1 MLLERLEAAR
11 PPLAQLCEPPRQLL
25 GQAPGRVPAKIQ
37 PLRDEA
43 GITLVERIVRGVVG
57 RVGQVIQGPAAALHE
72 AEQLDQRVA
81 LGEDLDLGRDA
92 DRLLERA
99 QAAAQPVQLAAL
111 HVHFDG
117 ERWLQGRGLD
127 DAVQRVRRDQP
138 RLFVG
143 GCALQPVDVGIVE
156 IGVDAQRQLPFHAGH
171 GGDLV
176 AGAEPGGELLVD
188 RLVFL
193 HRVDEEMPRAG
204 IQIHLAAQQ
213 EEAAFGRADVDE
225 GIGLEAALVEQRHA
239 GDHSRSQ
246 QLQFFVHAVS
256 TALEIGSA
264 IESALIQI
272 SVTGIRYSMRMSDR
286 RRFLQALAALGVS
299 QSLPV
304 RAQQP
309 RFVENPFKL
318 GVASGYPRPDGMVLW
333 TRLLANLDPVPI
345 PVRWE
350 IATDESM
357 RRIVASGA
365 GAALPEWAHS
375 VHVEPRGLDADRWYW
390 YRFIAGDAV
399 SPVGRTRS
407 APEAGALSP
416 RLRFAFAS
424 CQQYEQGWFTAYRHM
439 AGDDLD
445 LVAFVGD
452 YIYEGSWGRDLVR
465 SHGAPEVYS
474 LGDYRARYALYKS
487 DPDLQKTHR
496 LFPWTFTCDDHEVD
510 NDYANDV
517 PEDGMPR
524 EHFLARRAAAYR
536 AYYEHMPLSSGMRPN
551 GPDMRIY
558 TALQWGQLASFQ
570 IIDDRQ
576 YRAPQACPSTKPGSS
591 TVPDPQA
598 CTPIADRSP
607 S

>member
-1 MLLERLEAAR
+1 
-11 PPLAQLCEPPRQLL
+11 
-25 GQAPGRVPAKIQ
+25 
-37 PLRDEA
+37 
-43 GITLVERIVRGVVG
+43 
-57 RVGQVIQGPAAALHE
+57 
-72 AEQLDQRVA
+72 
-81 LGEDLDLGRDA
+81 
-92 DRLLERA
+92 
-99 QAAAQPVQLAAL
+99 
-111 HVHFDG
+111 
-117 ERWLQGRGLD
+117 
-127 DAVQRVRRDQP
+127 
-138 RLFVG
+138 
-143 GCALQPVDVGIVE
+143 
-156 IGVDAQRQLPFHAGH
+156 
-171 GGDLV
+171 
-176 AGAEPGGELLVD
+176 
-188 RLVFL
+188 
-193 HRVDEEMPRAG
+193 
-204 IQIHLAAQQ
+204 
-213 EEAAFGRADVDE
+213 
-225 GIGLEAALVEQRHA
+225 
-239 GDHSRSQ
+239 
-246 QLQFFVHAVS
+246 
-256 TALEIGSA
+256 
-264 IESALIQI
+264 
-272 SVTGIRYSMRMSDR
+272 MRMSDR

-350 IATDESM
+350 VATDESM

-487 DPDLQKTHR
+487 DPDLQKAHQ
-496 LFPWTFTCDDHEVD
+496 LFPWIFTWDDHEVD

-536 AYYEHMPLSSGMRPN
+536 AYYEHMPLPSGMRPN

-576 YRAPQACPSTKPGSS
+576 YRAPQVCPSKKPGGS
-591 TVPDPQA
+591 TVVDPEV
-598 CTPIADRSP
+598 CTAIGDRSRSMLGAEQETWLERALVESKSDWNILVQQTLMAQLDRKLGEGRQFWTDGWDGYPAARRRLLEFLGSRRIANPVVIGGDVHMHWVADLKPDFDDEKSPVVASEFCGTSITSQGASQKMVNALLPENPHMKYGRSDHRGYVRASIARAPRCWRASWSKAASRGRSGPDARAPIP
-607 S
+607 SLAKADPAPRPIRA